1 MSEERAEYV
10 VNGRSTE
17 TPFECEVCGGKYA
30 TLRQARDCERECKAH
45 CRQRRIEREVGG
57 RICTC
62 TESTTAAAPSGTS
75 ECSCSALRSLGDTL
89 EMWVNMLREHC
100 EDPANG
106 LPSPFLIDDWMRD
119 YREEWAAQ
127 NTQDRP
133 RR

>member
-57 RICTC
+57 RIYTC
-62 TESTTAAAPSGTS
+62 DACMGAVLTHNTG
-75 ECSCSALRSLGDTL
+75 
-89 EMWVNMLREHC
+89 RE
-100 EDPANG
+100 A
-106 LPSPFLIDDWMRD
+106 R
-119 YREEWAAQ
+119 
-127 NTQDRP
+127 
-133 RR
+133 